1 MTLFRVK
8 RDTTCDL
15 LLLLIDLQIIDVKV
29 RDGYLIKTVNLT
41 TMQRNGS
48 FLNNSTNE
56 ESQWLG
62 PF

>member
-29 RDGYLIKTVNLT
+29 RDGYLNKTVNLT
-41 TMQRNGS
+41 TMQRK
-48 FLNNSTNE
+48 LIP
-56 ESQWLG
+56 Q
-62 PF
+62 